1 MGFCISSELY
11 SRMSLCFPSSFNC
24 ITNGSLSCCVSKH
37 TKGKKNPSPVKLP
50 VDSNVSFLSNKSS
63 KDRNFNGPVTSQGS
77 GIGILGGV
85 SLDSTLNFAKKLVN
99 FKLDEGEN
107 GLPFVLCSDPILSKE
122 LLSLERGS
130 FPIVNPAKPTSTR
143 VDRSSVVENLRCKR
157 SFLEKS
163 GVSCIVM
170 PCHVLNSWYG
180 EIAEGCSVPVLNM
193 GVCVANELKEAKL
206 RPLEAGSPLRIGVLA
221 TNIDMVTSFY
231 QENLENEGFEVILPD
246 KATMEHAVIPAVEA
260 LKRKDTEGA
269 QNLFRI
275 ALQVLL
281 VRAVNRVILASDEFR
296 GVLPLDDPLWQKC
309 IDPIDVLARST
320 AMYSQSA
327 GRSK

>member
-1 MGFCISSELY
+1 
-11 SRMSLCFPSSFNC
+11 MSLCFPSSFKY
-24 ITNGSLSCCVSKH
+24 ITNESIRSCVSKH
-37 TKGKKNPSPVKLP
+37 TKGKKNPSVVKLP

-63 KDRNFNGPVTSQGS
+63 KDRSFHGPVTSQGS

-85 SLDSTLNFAKKLVN
+85 SLDSTFDFAKKLVN
-99 FKLDEGEN
+99 FKLDDEEN
-107 GLPFVLCSDPILSKE
+107 GIPFVLCSDPALSKD

-130 FPIVNPAKPTSTR
+130 FPNVNLAKPGSKC
-143 VDRSSVVENLRCKR
+143 VDQTSVVENLRCKR
-157 SFLEKS
+157 IFLEKS

-170 PCHVLNSWYG
+170 PCNVLHSWYD

-206 RPLEAGSPLRIGVLA
+206 RPLEAGSPLSIGVLT
-221 TNIDMVTSFY
+221 TNVDMVTTIY
-231 QENLENEGFEVILPD
+231 QEKLEIEGFEVILPD

-281 VRAVNRVILASDEFR
+281 VRAVNRIILASDEFR
-296 GVLPLDDPLWQKC
+296 DVLPPDDPLWQKC

-320 AMYSQSA
+320 VKYAQSV

>member
-1 MGFCISSELY
+1 
-11 SRMSLCFPSSFNC
+11 MSLCFPSLFNY
-24 ITNGSLSCCVSKH
+24 ITNGSIRFCVSKH
-37 TKGKKNPSPVKLP
+37 TKEKKNPSPVKLP
-50 VDSNVSFLSNKSS
+50 VDSNTSFLLNKSS
-63 KDRNFNGPVTSQGS
+63 KDRNFNGPVKSQGS

-85 SLDSTLNFAKKLVN
+85 LLDSTLSFAKKLVN
-99 FKLDEGEN
+99 FKLDDEEN
-107 GLPFVLCSDPILSKE
+107 GLPFVLCSDPALSKD
-122 LLSLERGS
+122 LLSPERGS
-130 FPIVNPAKPTSTR
+130 FPNVNPAKPTSTR
-143 VDRSSVVENLRCKR
+143 VVQSSVVEKLRCKR
-157 SFLEKS
+157 NFLEKS
-163 GVSCIVM
+163 GVSCVVM
-170 PCHVLNSWYG
+170 PCHVLHSWYD

-221 TNIDMVTSFY
+221 THVDIVTRFY
-231 QENLENEGFEVILPD
+231 QENLENEVIRPD

-296 GVLPLDDPLWQKC
+296 EVLPPEDPLWQKC

-320 AMYSQSA
+320 AKYVHSV

>member
-1 MGFCISSELY
+1 MSS
-11 SRMSLCFPSSFNC
+11 CFPSSF
-24 ITNGSLSCCVSKH
+24 IYVTNGSVSCGVSKH
-37 TKGKKNPSPVKLP
+37 TKGKKNPSVVKLP

-63 KDRNFNGPVTSQGS
+63 KDRNFSGPVTSQGS

-85 SLDSTLNFAKKLVN
+85 SLESTLNFAKKLVN
-99 FKLDEGEN
+99 FKLDDGEN
-107 GLPFVLCSDPILSKE
+107 GLPFVLCSDPALSKD

-130 FPIVNPAKPTSTR
+130 FPSLNPVKPASIG
-143 VDRSSVVENLRCKR
+143 VDQSSVVENLRCKR
-157 SFLEKS
+157 NFLEKS

-170 PCHVLNSWYG
+170 PCHVLHSWYD

-221 TNIDMVTSFY
+221 TNVDLATRFY
-231 QENLENEGFEVILPD
+231 QEKLENEGFEVILPD

-281 VRAVNRVILASDEFR
+281 VRAVNKIILASDEFLE
-296 GVLPLDDPLWQKC
+296 VLPLDDPLWQKC
-309 IDPIDVLARST
+309 ILPINALARST
-320 AMYSQSA
+320 AKYAQST
-327 GRSK
+327 GKSK